1 MLAVLT
7 TYIKGVCN
15 LRVPEMK
22 GLLLCISLSSLA
34 GKAAVQCVECKEEQK
49 GEHCCPSQSDKH
61 LRCEHSDDVIDGL
74 SGLPCLDS
82 VRGTNL

>member
-22 GLLLCISLSSLA
+22 GLLPFISLSSLA
-34 GKAAVQCVECKEEQK
+34 GRASVQCVGMQGRAE
-49 GEHCCPSQSDKH
+49 
-61 LRCEHSDDVIDGL
+61 
-74 SGLPCLDS
+74 
-82 VRGTNL
+82 RGTLLPQPIRQALKMWGFR